1 MVQQDGVAAT
11 ATGAGPPGSDE
22 MPQLRRFIDSLPAM
36 VGYWDHERR
45 NVIANAAYLEYFGLT
60 PGQIRGLHI
69 REVLGEAV
77 YALNLPYIDGVMDGR
92 EQLFQRTLVD
102 RHGMT
107 RHTQASYVP
116 DIVDGEVRGFVVQVT
131 DVTARVEAERARD
144 EAVRLFEISM
154 AHAPIGKVVVDTAGI
169 VLQANPAVCRLLRCT
184 EQDLVGGDFRR
195 FVHPDNLES
204 GETEFTAL
212 LNGTAS
218 HLSSERKYLRGDGT
232 AVWLQRDFVLVPAA
246 RNGQDLA
253 VAQFQDVTARRAA
266 ENELARLAVTDQLT
280 GLPNRRA
287 LVERLERHH
296 AECPEEPIG
305 VLFIDL
311 DGFKHVNDVHGHAV
325 GDAVLSAAAQRLAGL
340 VGPPNT
346 AYRLGG
352 DEFVVLI
359 PVPPDSTGSPAL
371 VRRVALDLSAPY
383 PTATTPVRLAA
394 SVGYA
399 QAVTDDVESLLRAAD
414 AEMYRHKSSRRRRV
428 TRGR

>member
-1 MVQQDGVAAT
+1 MHRDVVADL
-11 ATGAGPPGSDE
+11 ATGALHPGSDE
-22 MPQLRRFIDSLPAM
+22 TSQLRRFIDSLPAM

-45 NVIANAAYLEYFGLT
+45 NVIANAAYVEYFGMT
-60 PGQIRGLHI
+60 PGQIRGQHI

-77 YALNLPYIDGVMDGR
+77 YALNLPHIDGVLAGR
-92 EQLFQRTLVD
+92 EQLFERTLVD

-116 DIVDGEVRGFVVQVT
+116 DIVDGRVCGFVVQVT

-154 AHAPIGKVVVDTAGI
+154 AHAPVGKVVVDTAGF
-169 VLQANPAVCRLLRCT
+169 VLQANPAVCTLLRCT
-184 EQDLVGGDFRR
+184 EQDLVGSDFRR
-195 FVHPDNLES
+195 FVHPDNLDS

-212 LNGTAS
+212 VNRTAA
-218 HLSSERKYLRGDGT
+218 HLSSERKYLRADGT

-246 RNGQDLA
+246 RNGQDVA

-266 ENELARLAVTDQLT
+266 EAELARLAVTDQLT

-296 AECPEEPIG
+296 AESPDQPIG

-325 GDAVLSAAAQRLAGL
+325 GDAVLSAAAQRLAEF
-340 VGPPNT
+340 VDPPNG

-352 DEFVVLI
+352 DEFVVVT
-359 PVPPDSTGSPAL
+359 PAGPESDGQPAL
-371 VRRVALDLSAPY
+371 LARLTAELSAPY
-383 PTATTPVRLAA
+383 RTATTPVRLAA

-399 QAVTDDVESLLRAAD
+399 QGIVDDVEALLRAAD
-414 AEMYRHKSSRRRRV
+414 AEMYRHKARSR
-428 TRGR
+428 

>member
-1 MVQQDGVAAT
+1 M
-11 ATGAGPPGSDE
+11 SDE
-22 MPQLRRFIDSLPAM
+22 TFQLRRFIDSLPAM

-45 NVIANAAYLEYFGLT
+45 NVIANAAYLEYFGMT
-60 PGQIRGLHI
+60 PGQIRGRHI
-69 REVLGEAV
+69 RDVLGEAV
-77 YALNLPYIDGVMDGR
+77 YALNLPYIDGVLAGR
-92 EQLFQRTLVD
+92 EQLFERTLVD

-116 DIVDGEVRGFVVQVT
+116 DVVDREVCGFVVQVT

-154 AHAPIGKVVVDTAGI
+154 AHAPVGTVVVDTAGI
-169 VLQANPAVCRLLRCT
+169 VLQANPAVCSLLRCT
-184 EQDLVGGDFRR
+184 EEDLVGSDFRR

-212 LNGTAS
+212 VNGTTP
-218 HLSSERKYLRGDGT
+218 HLSSERRYLRTDGT

-246 RNGQDLA
+246 RNGHDVA

-266 ENELARLAVTDQLT
+266 EAELARLAVTDQLT

-296 AECPEEPIG
+296 AESPHEPIG

-325 GDAVLSAAAQRLAGL
+325 GDAVLSAAAQRLAEL
-340 VGPPNT
+340 VVPPNS
-346 AYRLGG
+346 AYRIGG
-352 DEFVVLI
+352 DEFVVLM
-359 PVPPDSTGSPAL
+359 PVPPGSTGRPAL
-371 VRRVALDLSAPY
+371 VRRVALDLSVPY
-383 PTATTPVRLAA
+383 RTATTPVRLAA

-414 AEMYRHKSSRRRRV
+414 AEMYRHKSRQR
-428 TRGR
+428 